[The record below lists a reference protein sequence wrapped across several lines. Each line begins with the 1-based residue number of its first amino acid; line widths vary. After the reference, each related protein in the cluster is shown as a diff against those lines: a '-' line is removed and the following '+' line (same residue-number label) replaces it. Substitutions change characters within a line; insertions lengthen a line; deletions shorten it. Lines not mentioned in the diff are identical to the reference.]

1 MQVVESKLYT
11 RSTGSY
17 VTMDGGRTLYLR
29 LEAGDT
35 VTMETGDLGHRLYDI
50 NLCLELVR
58 PDL

>member
-1 MQVVESKLYT
+1 MYT